1 MSDKQLLA
9 ISVIFDR
16 LGRDEEGDPNI
27 RKLLKPF
34 RQAKCL
40 FGKPD
45 VAMCVAVP
53 ANEVP
58 KISEAL
64 KNACTVEPFDRESFA
79 FYAPPGVD
87 LKKFAL

>member
-9 ISVIFDR
+9 ISVIFDG
-16 LGRDEEGDPNI
+16 LGRDEQADPDI
-27 RKLLKPF
+27 RSLIKPF
-34 RQAKCL
+34 KEAECL

-53 ANEVP
+53 AKDVL

-64 KNACTVEPFDRESFA
+64 KDACTVEPFDRESFA
-79 FYAPPGVD
+79 FYAPPS
-87 LKKFAL
+87 LNLQKYAL